1 MAIQQGIISLS
12 GKVGDL
18 IFSNR
23 KGKHIAKKKS
33 LVPMNQT
40 EATKKSSSDFGV
52 ASKAAARLRRSFAPF
67 IEKYGDTTL
76 VSRFTKHMLKVFKTI
91 PADFIGHKQLNQG
104 DVGIF
109 KDFQF
114 NASARLDSL
123 LFQLPKVEIAAS
135 GLKIVFKAYKE
146 SLIGGLFKRVAK
158 ADTALLKLMVYNLNL
173 DNNDDEVVSIKELGI
188 PSNNESFRGAT
199 VQIPLNFIGQQVV
212 FVAVGIHYE
221 GKNSMIGDKTKRA
234 AAIVHVARLND
245 GVEVAF
251 VPQPQAP
258 HETKDDNEG
267 LDWVML

>member
-146 SLIGGLFKRVAK
+146 SLIAGLFKQV
-158 ADTALLKLMVYNLNL
+158 
-173 DNNDDEVVSIKELGI
+173 DEVVSIKELGI

-258 HETKDDNEG
+258 YETKDDNEG